1 MRRAFQSGQS
11 LILAV
16 FGIAIAS
23 TTLALFILKLSGSTY
38 ETSIEHRRSIDV
50 IYVLNAV
57 ARSLQYIYYYEA
69 NCDPYLFNNKIN
81 LFRNR
86 IFNAPFAGRSLDM
99 TYAARQFVISIGEM
113 NPPPPTIQSV
123 PPPAGVA
130 AGGGAVPTYYTAGLG
145 AFGPQ
150 DVSVTYWVT
159 PFGQSLGS
167 QGGVRYEQTVTLI
180 NTCTAGVG
188 AGIPGPQ
195 FGSITNIALYQGAQ
209 PAGTDPAAA
218 YIQGGNP
225 WAGGP
230 CGGSPRGGINNT
242 SKVTAQDRNI
252 FQNYLKNGDTSGV
265 GIPLACM
272 DMQNDGV
279 INEIDMCIIEKALK
293 GYINYLTPSWQ

>member
-1 MRRAFQSGQS
+1 MRRWRAQAGQS

-16 FGIAIAS
+16 FGVAIAS
-23 TTLALFILKLSGSTY
+23 STLAIFMLRLSGNAY
-38 ETSIEHRRSIDV
+38 DTSIEHRRSIDV

-81 LFRNR
+81 LFQSR

-99 TYAARQFVISIGEM
+99 TYATRQFLISIGEI
-113 NPPPPTIQSV
+113 NPKPPSIESLPPPLG
-123 PPPAGVA
+123 AGA
-130 AGGGAVPTYYTAGLG
+130 AGAVPQYYTAGMG

-159 PFGQSLGS
+159 PFGQTLGS
-167 QGGVRYEQTVTLI
+167 QGGVRYEQTIALI
-180 NTCTAGVG
+180 NTCTSGSG
-188 AGIPGPQ
+188 AGPQ
-195 FGSITNIALYQGAQ
+195 LGKISNLAAYQGAQ
-209 PAGTDPAAA
+209 PAGTDPAAL
-218 YIQGGNP
+218 YLGGGNP

-230 CGGSPRGGINNT
+230 CGGGPRGGINNT
-242 SKVTAQDRNI
+242 GDVSSADRNI

-265 GIPLACM
+265 AIPIPCM

-279 INEIDMCIIEKALK
+279 VNEVDLSIIEKGLK
-293 GYINYLTPSWQ
+293 GYLNYVTPSWQ